1 MSTDSRALAEAK
13 AIGTDVER
21 LVCDALPLEPVTRD
35 DAHHDAGVSGVLAPA
50 TVDAPFTVVFVGAPL
65 AADGSHVEIKACKR
79 TTGSTAR
86 SGRWNFKGRDDGQHG
101 VLVDRGAYYALTVY
115 DDDGTAADRRV
126 LAVAIAPATVV
137 DSVLADR
144 WLDVDR
150 REGTMARLPW
160 SLTSLAPAVENSGG
174 GRVDG

>member
-1 MSTDSRALAEAK
+1 MSTDSQALAEAK

-21 LVCDALPLEPVTRD
+21 LVCDGLPLESVAND
-35 DAHHDAGVSGVLAPA
+35 DAHHDAEASGVLAPD
-50 TVDAPFTVVFVGAPL
+50 VDAPFPVLFVGVPL
-65 AADGSHVEIKACKR
+65 AAAGSHVEIKACKR
-79 TTGSTAR
+79 TTGARSR

-144 WLDVDR
+144 WLEVDR
-150 REGTMARLPW
+150 TEGTMSRLPW
-160 SLTSLAPAVENSGG
+160 SLTSLAPAVEDAGG
-174 GRVDG
+174 GFGAE

>member
-1 MSTDSRALAEAK
+1 MSTENRALAEAK

-21 LVCDALPLEPVTRD
+21 LVCDALPLEAVTRD
-35 DAHHDAGVSGVLAPA
+35 DAHHDAEVSGVLAPD
-50 TVDAPFTVVFVGAPL
+50 VDAPFPVVFAGTPL
-65 AADGSHVEIKACKR
+65 VADGAHVEIKACKR

-115 DDDGTAADRRV
+115 DDDGTAADRCV

-137 DSVLADR
+137 DSVLSDR
-144 WLDVDR
+144 WLEVDR
-150 REGTMARLPW
+150 REGTMSRLPW
-160 SLTSLAPAVENSGG
+160 SLTSLASAVEELGG
-174 GRVDG
+174 GPGAE

>member
-21 LVCDALPLEPVTRD
+21 LVCDALPLEAVTRD
-35 DAHHDAGVSGVLAPA
+35 DAHHDAEVSGVLAPD
-50 TVDAPFTVVFVGAPL
+50 VDAPFPVVFAGTPL

-79 TTGSTAR
+79 TTGARSR
-86 SGRWNFKGRDDGQHG
+86 SGRWNFKGREDGQHG
-101 VLVDRGAYYALTVY
+101 VLVNRGAFYALTVY
-115 DDDGTAADRRV
+115 DDDGSAADRRV

-137 DSVLADR
+137 DSVLSDR

-150 REGTMARLPW
+150 REGTMSRLPW
-160 SLTSLAPAVENSGG
+160 SLTSLAPTVEELGG
-174 GRVDG
+174 GSGAE